1 MSVTNHPGVGIEAAF
16 FSVTQ
21 TCPEHLLPLMPST
34 SLEDT
39 SPEQNGGSRSSHQS
53 GFLVTGRSDEEKTPV
68 QRKLEESENLR
79 LNVWCFPVKTSASV
93 LRQLLVERVFS
104 VSVFYV
110 WTKTN
115 FQFRLHFLET
125 PLILLIPITYPSLA
139 DVCERSVQTPSP
151 GMNVRLFLFERTHHG
166 GNEKWYI
173 LYMIP
178 ENKIEVLKQLH
189 IFEFKQWLALL
200 HSFTFTYFEINKT
213 HLIIV

>member
-1 MSVTNHPGVGIEAAF
+1 M
-16 FSVTQ
+16 
-21 TCPEHLLPLMPST
+21 
-34 SLEDT
+34 
-39 SPEQNGGSRSSHQS
+39 
-53 GFLVTGRSDEEKTPV
+53 
-68 QRKLEESENLR
+68 
-79 LNVWCFPVKTSASV
+79 WCFPVKTSASV

-125 PLILLIPITYPSLA
+125 PLILLIPITYPFLA

-189 IFEFKQWLALL
+189 IFGFKQWLALL
-200 HSFTFTYFEINKT
+200 YLFWNQQNPPNYSLKNDMVERRLLDFWSCLARNLKNKRYKAF
-213 HLIIV
+213 IGG